1 MYSRALTSTE
11 VLVLAGGSG
20 GTVVSPIPLTAERQ
34 GDAIILSWANP
45 SFALQAAPT
54 PTGAFTNIPAATS
67 PYTNSLAEPAM
78 FFRLEY

>member
-11 VLVLAGGSG
+11 VLVLAGRS
-20 GTVVSPIPLTAERQ
+20 VVSPIPLTAERQ
-34 GDAIILSWANP
+34 GDAIILNWADP
-45 SFALQAAPT
+45 SLALQAAPT

-67 PYTNSLAEPAM
+67 PYTNSLAGQAM

>member
-11 VLVLAGGSG
+11 VLVLAGAS
-20 GTVVSPIPLTAERQ
+20 VVSPIPLTAERQ

-67 PYTNSLAEPAM
+67 PYTNSLAEPAI
-78 FFRLEY
+78 FFRLKY